1 MQCTIDPFKDQ
12 SNTLWMNIII
22 YYYYH
27 DYCFHH
33 SCDQAVPYEIPFR
46 VSTSVTHATL
56 KPLESAVMHDN
67 GTHPEPQVFET
78 GYCVTFELLH
88 VEWNEIETKAF
99 QNDKV

>member
-1 MQCTIDPFKDQ
+1 
-12 SNTLWMNIII
+12 
-22 YYYYH
+22 
-27 DYCFHH
+27 
-33 SCDQAVPYEIPFR
+33 
-46 VSTSVTHATL
+46 
-56 KPLESAVMHDN
+56 MHDN